1 MKLKESAW
9 REREREQ
16 NKKKFLLYMQKPLP
30 NKTLETT

>member
-1 MKLKESAW
+1 MKLRERE